1 MLDLIVPGTYQQWL
15 ECFEKLSEKPVA
27 DSYICSLKEGTCP
40 GIERVMVPFLER
52 AQDTVNR
59 MLNRSARCCTRLVNE
74 ALEDGDFSNM
84 ETVLY
89 RNYKEMMRCRFY
101 LNIGFLPQK
110 LLHEL
115 DQNTVSE
122 IDRYWEGLKKNF
134 EDLADETGDSNIY
147 DILYYINRL
156 ISTGR

>member
-1 MLDLIVPGTYQQWL
+1 MLDFIIPKTYQQWL
-15 ECFEKLSEKPVA
+15 ECFDNLSKKAVA

-40 GIERVMVPFLER
+40 GIECVMSPFLER

-59 MLNRSARCCTRLVNE
+59 MLNRSARNCTRLINE
-74 ALEDGDFSNM
+74 SLEEGDFSNI
-84 ETVLY
+84 ETILY

-101 LNIGFLPQK
+101 LNIGFLPK
-110 LLHEL
+110 KFVYEL

-122 IDRYWEGLKKNF
+122 INRYWEELKKLF
-134 EDLADETGDSNIY
+134 EDLADETGDPNVY

-156 ISTGR
+156 SRTGR